1 MVAHRRKPEAGSR
14 LCPLDSL
21 SRSRHHLRIP
31 EERCLMT
38 SPFRPLI
45 VATLFVVNSA
55 TVAGT
60 MDSELKRETVVA
72 FDGYVRVA
80 EERIKSEVQQPE
92 RFLYLDTLGDAKR
105 TTALSAVRRGEVVVE
120 AFEMKDRGKA
130 IGIPNGRVHHWVG
143 VAFIQGARL
152 EQAVKLLQDYD
163 RHADVYK
170 PAVQRSKIL
179 SRDGDRFRVFLR
191 FYQKKG
197 IAVTVNSEHEAEF
210 FRAGPDRVHSRIH
223 STRIAEVEEPGTPG
237 EKEKPVGLDG
247 GYLWRLNTYWRFLQ
261 RDGGTY
267 IQCESITLTRD
278 IPFGF
283 GWVVGPFV
291 NSIPRESLAFTMER
305 TRDALRGQ

>member
-1 MVAHRRKPEAGSR
+1 MVS
-14 LCPLDSL
+14 S
-21 SRSRHHLRIP
+21 
-31 EERCLMT
+31 
-38 SPFRPLI
+38 FRPLAL
-45 VATLFVVNSA
+45 ATLFAINSG
-55 TVAGT
+55 TVAGS
-60 MDSELKRETVVA
+60 MDSELKRETIAA
-72 FDGYVRVA
+72 FDRYVRVA
-80 EERIKSEVQQPE
+80 EERIRSEVQQPE
-92 RFLYLDTLGDAKR
+92 RFLYPDTLAAARR
-105 TTALSAVRRGEVVVE
+105 TNALSAVRRGEVVVE
-120 AFEMKDRGKA
+120 ALEMKERGKA
-130 IGIPNGRVHHWVG
+130 IDIPNGRVHHWVG

-163 RHADVYK
+163 RHAEVYK
-170 PAVQRSKIL
+170 PAVQRSKLL

-210 FRAGPDRVHSRIH
+210 FHDGTDRVHSRIH
-223 STRIAEVEEPGTPG
+223 STRIAEVEDPGTPG
-237 EKEKPVGLDG
+237 EKEKPVGVDG

-267 IQCESITLTRD
+267 VQCESITLTRD

-283 GWVVGPFV
+283 GWIVGPFV